1 MAGGWISGA
10 AYLALTLVT
19 LTIGL
24 RYVFVR
30 TPWRTAYIAL
40 YATFVAEVA
49 ESYIIDV
56 QHWRHYFLI
65 MGVLWGL
72 VIAAAARRRAA
83 R

>member
-1 MAGGWISGA
+1 MELNCAGPLA
-10 AYLALTLVT
+10 APDSANTYSAV
-19 LTIGL
+19 
-24 RYVFVR
+24 
-30 TPWRTAYIAL
+30 
-40 YATFVAEVA
+40 
-49 ESYIIDV
+49 IDV

>member
-1 MAGGWISGA
+1 VELNCAGPLA
-10 AYLALTLVT
+10 APHSANTYSTV
-19 LTIGL
+19 G
-24 RYVFVR
+24 
-30 TPWRTAYIAL
+30 
-40 YATFVAEVA
+40 